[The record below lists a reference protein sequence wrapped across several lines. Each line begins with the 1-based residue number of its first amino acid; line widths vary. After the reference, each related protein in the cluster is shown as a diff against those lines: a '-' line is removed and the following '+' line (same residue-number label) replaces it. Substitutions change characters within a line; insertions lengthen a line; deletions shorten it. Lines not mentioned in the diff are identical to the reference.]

1 MKKTRK
7 IVDTTPTISEGGR
20 ADAYARSHRAA
31 YSFNARS
38 RRAGLTESDQKP
50 SDIDPYD
57 IVIKYNLKGFEFGN
71 WLSNNERYDN
81 LIAANESLLFL
92 SWLFNSQNIG
102 FNRMIGIAFG
112 ARGKGKA
119 LAHYE
124 PGLNMI
130 NLTKM
135 KGAGSLA
142 HEYGHAIDYNFG
154 RYIDQHK
161 THSALSGGSM
171 SARKPLL
178 DNVGSTLRAL
188 VNEIV
193 DYPFTLERVDW
204 EDYWGQRNE
213 VFARLFEEYVAY
225 RLDKI
230 QRKNLYLAKSLRDVY
245 YKRSVYL
252 TEAEFKPLIP
262 KFNALVKLMGTILN
276 SKSKVPMP
284 LVPYPLPKAA
294 TKTIKESDVNLKEM
308 KKDYDTLKNNAK
320 YKNCIFLF
328 RDKDY
333 YVIINKV
340 NDIAKNLQ
348 LKVEKKDNTSFVK
361 IQKDKLD
368 TYLPKIIRHGY
379 KVAIMDP
386 KAPKTVQST
395 PTATQGTL
403 FSRALK
409 SKNCRAKK

>member
-38 RRAGLTESDQKP
+38 RRAGLTESDKKP

-294 TKTIKESDVNLKEM
+294 TKTTKESDVNLKEM

-348 LKVEKKDNTSFVK
+348 LKVEKKDSTSFVK

-409 SKNCRAKK
+409 SKNCRVKK